1 MASNYLTISGKSPLR
16 LNVEATQKSQN
27 IVNNTSVVACKA
39 SLSNTAYSW
48 YYDWNDA
55 AKIEILV
62 DGAVV
67 ATLSPRN
74 YDFRSGA
81 REQCI
86 LLKDVTVNHSA
97 DGTKTVQV
105 TARNTDDPA
114 RSSLGNVSVSVDLTL
129 TTIPRGMVYVGN
141 SSGVPKRG
149 QVYIGN
155 ASGVPVQAKEVWVG
169 NSSGVPKR
177 AT

>member
-27 IVNNTSVVACKA
+27 IANNTSVVACKA
-39 SLSNTAYSW
+39 SLSNTKYTWYYSW
-48 YYDWNDA
+48 NDT

-62 DGAVV
+62 DGVVV
-67 ATLSPRN
+67 ATLTPRK

-86 LLKDVTVNHSA
+86 LLKDATVNHNT
-97 DGTKTVQV
+97 DGTKTVEV
-105 TARNTDDPA
+105 TARNTDHSG
-114 RSSLGNVSVSVDLTL
+114 RVSLGNVSVSVDLTL

-149 QVYIGN
+149 QVYVGN

-169 NSSGVPKR
+169 DSNGVPRR
-177 AT
+177 AL